1 MNWNS
6 STLGN
11 SLSLIRNGL
20 SCKQNKS
27 CKGERISRIE
37 TIANAEI
44 NPDKIGY
51 APLTDSQKE
60 KYKLKQG
67 DILFSHINSAIHVGK
82 TAYVDKD
89 HDLYHGMNLLLLR
102 PSEGVA
108 SRFLEYY
115 LKQLFWSGYWQV
127 RCKRSVNQASVNQK
141 DIKKVPFAYPP
152 ILEQKRI
159 VAILDEAF
167 AGIDQAIANT
177 EKNLANAREVFESY
191 LNEVFTQKGTDWIAT
206 SLVNEIELLTGFAFK
221 SKDYSEEPDGI
232 RLLRG
237 DNIVQGAFR
246 WESAKKWSANDVDS
260 YTKYYLR
267 AGDVVLAMDRTWVKA
282 GLKYAQIGE
291 KDLPCLLVQRV
302 ARLRPKSDL
311 DSNFL
316 KYLISSKEFTK
327 YVLSI
332 QTGSGVPHISG
343 AQIKAFQFGKPTTAI
358 QKKISAEL
366 DKLHLETQHLESIYQ
381 KKLNALAELKQS
393 ILHKAFTGELTHS
406 PEQEFAEVC

>member
-1 MNWNS
+1 MKELQRNWRIEQLGNICQTGAGGTPRKSVKEYYEGGTIRWLLSGEVSQGEIFDSKKFITEQGLKNS
-6 STLGN
+6 SAK
-11 SLSLIRNGL
+11 IFP
-20 SCKQNKS
+20 
-27 CKGERISRIE
+27 
-37 TIANAEI
+37 ANTVLVAMY
-44 NPDKIGY
+44 G
-51 APLTDSQKE
+51 ATAGQV
-60 KYKLKQG
+60 G
-67 DILFSHINSAIHVGK
+67 ILRC
-82 TAYVDKD
+82 D
-89 HDLYHGMNLLLLR
+89 
-102 PSEGVA
+102 A
-108 SRFLEYY
+108 ST
-115 LKQLFWSGYWQV
+115 
-127 RCKRSVNQASVNQK
+127 NQAICGIYPNNKLQPEYIFYAILSKKSKLIATATGNAQPNISQAK
-141 DIKKVPFAYPP
+141 IKKLEIPVPTLP
-152 ILEQKRI
+152 EQKRI

-237 DNIVQGAFR
+237 DNIVQGTFR
-246 WESAKKWSANDVDS
+246 WESAKKWSANDLDS

-393 ILHKAFTGELTHS
+393 ILHKAFTGGS
-406 PEQEFAEVC
+406 IPKK